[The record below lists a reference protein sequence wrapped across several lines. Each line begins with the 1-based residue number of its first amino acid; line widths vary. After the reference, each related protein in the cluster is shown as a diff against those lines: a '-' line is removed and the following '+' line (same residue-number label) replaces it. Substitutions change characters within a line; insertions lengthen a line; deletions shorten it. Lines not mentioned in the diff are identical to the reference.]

1 MYLTDVQNS
10 SKYFLGHTGTIFLPQ
25 QQQLPIYESG
35 EVLPSLPS
43 SNPGYNP
50 SNTAPVNK
58 DELQSLSSA
67 IKISLCQH
75 DASALFYSFS
85 LPSFSNPFKLFFF
98 FFFSFQQF
106 FHCFFTFV
114 FLRRSDTDYHCLK
127 KIWRQQTVFTLTDT
141 KTDSK

>member
-1 MYLTDVQNS
+1 MYFTDVQNS

-98 FFFSFQQF
+98 FFLFNSSSTVSSHLSFRDGQIQ
-106 FHCFFTFV
+106 TITAR
-114 FLRRSDTDYHCLK
+114 RRSGDNRL
-127 KIWRQQTVFTLTDT
+127 FLL
-141 KTDSK
+141 